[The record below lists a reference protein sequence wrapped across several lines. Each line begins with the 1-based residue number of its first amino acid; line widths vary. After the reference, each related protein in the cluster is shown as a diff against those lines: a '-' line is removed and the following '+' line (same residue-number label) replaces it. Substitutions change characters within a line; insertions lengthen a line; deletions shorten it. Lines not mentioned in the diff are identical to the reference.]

1 MKHLLKLGGLTPQEI
16 LHFLDVADEY
26 KRLHRAG
33 QDPKDLQGRAVALVF
48 AKHSTRT
55 RASLEVGIYQMG
67 GLGTYLSA
75 HDLQTARGEPI
86 QDTARVLGRY
96 YDAIVCRTYKQT
108 DLDALAQYSGVP
120 VISGMTDYAHPLQ
133 VLTDLMT
140 VREYK
145 GRLTG
150 LKAGFIGDGYNMA
163 NSLIAGC
170 LAVGMRLTV
179 ACPRGYRPAADV
191 LRLAQGYGAAFRL
204 VTDPD
209 EAARDADVLFTDVW
223 VSMGME
229 REAERRRRDFT
240 GYTVDAARLALA
252 KPDCMVQHPLPA
264 HRGEEIAPDVL
275 EQHAAEIFDEAEN
288 RLHIGKAVLAV
299 LLAGK

>member
-150 LKAGFIGDGYNMA
+150 LQAGFIGDGYNMA

-191 LRLAQGYGAAFRL
+191 LRLAQGYGDAFRL
-204 VTDPD
+204 VSDPD

-240 GYTVDAARLALA
+240 GYTVDTARLALA

-288 RLHIGKAVLAV
+288 RLHMGKAVLAV

>member
-108 DLDALAQYSGVP
+108 DLEALARYSGVP

-150 LKAGFIGDGYNMA
+150 LQAGFIGDGYNMA

-191 LRLAQGYGAAFRL
+191 LRLAQGYGDAFRL
-204 VTDPD
+204 VSDPD

-264 HRGEEIAPDVL
+264 HRGEEITDAVF
-275 EQHAAEIFDEAEN
+275 EAHAEEIFDQAEN
-288 RLHIGKAVLAV
+288 RLHVQKAILVKLMA
-299 LLAGK
+299 

>member
-150 LKAGFIGDGYNMA
+150 LQAGFIGDGYNMA

>member
-108 DLDALAQYSGVP
+108 DLEALAQYSGVP

-229 REAERRRRDFT
+229 RETERRRRDFT

>member
-1 MKHLLKLGGLTPQEI
+1 MPQEI

-150 LKAGFIGDGYNMA
+150 LQAGFIGDGYNMA

-191 LRLAQGYGAAFRL
+191 LRLAQGYGDAFRL
-204 VTDPD
+204 VSDPD

-288 RLHIGKAVLAV
+288 RLHMGKAVLAV

>member
-150 LKAGFIGDGYNMA
+150 LQAGFIGDGYNMA

-191 LRLAQGYGAAFRL
+191 LRLAQGYGDAFRL
-204 VTDPD
+204 VSDPD
-209 EAARDADVLFTDVW
+209 EVARDADVLFTDVW

-288 RLHIGKAVLAV
+288 RLHMGKAVLAV

>member
-26 KRLHRAG
+26 KRLHKAG

-150 LKAGFIGDGYNMA
+150 LQAGFIGDGYNMA

-191 LRLAQGYGAAFRL
+191 LRLAQGYGDAFRL
-204 VTDPD
+204 VSDPD

-288 RLHIGKAVLAV
+288 RLHMGKAVLAV

>member
-108 DLDALAQYSGVP
+108 DLDALARYSGVP

-145 GRLTG
+145 GRLAG

-229 REAERRRRDFT
+229 REAERRYRDFT

-288 RLHIGKAVLAV
+288 RLHMGKAVLAV